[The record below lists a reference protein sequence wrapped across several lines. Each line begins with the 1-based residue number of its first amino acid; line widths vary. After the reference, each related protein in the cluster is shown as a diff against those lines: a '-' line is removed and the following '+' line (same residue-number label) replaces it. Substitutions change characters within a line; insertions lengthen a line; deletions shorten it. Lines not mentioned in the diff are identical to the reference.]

1 MLKLGEVLRAARV
14 SQAEL
19 ARELGL
25 GKSTVTAL
33 IRHGQWPKG
42 RELITL
48 KDSIL
53 KFLTD
58 REIDI
63 QGVFKEVAEPDGSP
77 DRPGEVALA
86 SGGDVGRS
94 KQQQEIQMLLRKQ
107 SLSPAARRH
116 FGLFRDP
123 FGEDV
128 SDPDDVFVSPDIR
141 YVREAMFQTARHGG
155 FMAIVGESGAGK
167 TTLRRDLID
176 RVGRED
182 LPIVVIEP
190 YVLGMEDNDAKGK
203 TMKASSIADAI
214 ISSIAPLESPR
225 RTMEAK
231 SRQLHRLL
239 KDSRKAGYAHCLIIE
254 EAHGLAVPT
263 IKHLKRFFELEDGFK
278 KLLSIIL
285 IGQPELRTKL
295 SERNPEVREVVQ
307 RCEVV
312 ELPPLDSRLEEYLG
326 FKLQRV
332 GADLAALF
340 EPSGLDAVRQKLTF
354 SRASQP
360 GKGRAEAISLLYP
373 LAVGNLVSAAMNL
386 AAELGLAKVNGDL
399 VREV

>member
-33 IRHGQWPKG
+33 IRHGQWPKTRPTDEL
-42 RELITL
+42 RE
-48 KDSIL
+48 
-53 KFLTD
+53 
-58 REIDI
+58 EIIELLSQWKLDFS
-63 QGVFKEVAEPDGSP
+63 GVFDEVAEPDGSP
-77 DRPGEVALA
+77 DRPGGIALA
-86 SGGDVGRS
+86 SRGDVGRS
-94 KQQQEIQMLLRKQ
+94 KQQQENQMLLRKQ

-116 FGLFRDP
+116 FGLLRDP

-141 YVREAMFQTARHGG
+141 YVHEAMFQTARHGG

-176 RVGRED
+176 RIGRED

-214 ISSIAPLESPR
+214 ISSIAPLENPR

-254 EAHGLAVPT
+254 EAHGLSLPT
-263 IKHLKRFFELEDGFK
+263 IKHLKRFFELEDGFR

-326 FKLQRV
+326 FKLSRV
-332 GADLAALF
+332 GADLNALF
-340 EPSGLDAVRQKLTF
+340 DASGLDAVRQKLTF
-354 SRASQP
+354 SRAPP
-360 GKGRAEAISLLYP
+360 GKGRGEAISLLYP

-386 AAELGLAKVNGDL
+386 AAELGLPKVNGDL